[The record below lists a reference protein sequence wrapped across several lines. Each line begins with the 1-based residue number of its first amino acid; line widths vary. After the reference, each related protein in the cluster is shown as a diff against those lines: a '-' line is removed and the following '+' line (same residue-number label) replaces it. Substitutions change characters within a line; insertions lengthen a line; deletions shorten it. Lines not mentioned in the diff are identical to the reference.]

1 MTQEQIAEIDA
12 EAAEGITNIDAE
24 PFDAERK
31 AKVRAAL
38 VRIRAI
44 IASMEAP
51 E

>member
-1 MTQEQIAEIDA
+1 MNQQQIAEIDA
-12 EAAEGITNIDAE
+12 EAAEGISNIDAN
-24 PFDAERK
+24 PFDQDRK

-38 VRIRAI
+38 VRIREI